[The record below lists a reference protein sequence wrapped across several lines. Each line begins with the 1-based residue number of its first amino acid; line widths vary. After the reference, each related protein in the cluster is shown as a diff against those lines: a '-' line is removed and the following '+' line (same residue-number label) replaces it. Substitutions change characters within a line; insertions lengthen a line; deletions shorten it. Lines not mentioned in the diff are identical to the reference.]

1 MPYTQI
7 QLHSYLYGDL
17 ENRQTETFYWDAFE
31 PLLTSIQNDDA
42 SSNYRIASLFSLGSL
57 LGVNYLNSDDDTHIY
72 TEAERYRSALRHR
85 GLDKL
90 SFVAG
95 LNSKSAPIGNLKSGR
110 IAAAVCGKVIE
121 STKSMIYALKV
132 AANPQDAPAEKSSM
146 TLLSA
151 SSEPI
156 SYSRL
161 NSNTSYIR
169 AVFDRLVVIASE
181 RDQIDNIGM
190 LLNSLIGTP
199 GPLPPVN
206 WFSLI
211 TKISK
216 LSALV
221 QALCL
226 SFASTHAT
234 TSLSL
239 SEFLLTQMVSIFT
252 SVKCKADIEKSLC
265 DVFFAGKG
273 LGTVLELAGLPRPE
287 TREEKKRRGMNAV
300 IKRITI
306 SDSRAIE
313 IIEIL
318 GQKYQYLDYD
328 TQVRNIGF

>member
-1 MPYTQI
+1 M
-7 QLHSYLYGDL
+7 
-17 ENRQTETFYWDAFE
+17 
-31 PLLTSIQNDDA
+31 
-42 SSNYRIASLFSLGSL
+42 
-57 LGVNYLNSDDDTHIY
+57 NSDDDSHVFTK
-72 TEAERYRSALRHR
+72 AEKYRSKLRYR

-90 SFVAG
+90 TFVAG

-121 STKSMIYALKV
+121 STKAMLYALKV
-132 AANPQDAPAEKSSM
+132 AANPQDASAEKSAM

-151 SSEPI
+151 SSEPT

-161 NSNTSYIR
+161 NSNTSYVR

-181 RDQIDNIGM
+181 KNQIDNIIM

-206 WFSLI
+206 WFSLV

-216 LSALV
+216 LSTPV
-221 QALCL
+221 HALCL
-226 SFASTHAT
+226 SLATIHAT

-239 SEFLLTQMVSIFT
+239 SEFLLTQMSSIFT
-252 SVKCKADIEKSLC
+252 SVKSQSCIEKTLC

-273 LGTVLELAGLPRPE
+273 LGTVLELAGLPQLE
-287 TREEKKRRGMNAV
+287 SKEEKKRRGMNAV

-306 SDSRAIE
+306 SESRAIE

-318 GQKYQYLDYD
+318 GQKYQYMNYD
-328 TQVRNIGF
+328 TQVRKSSELP

>member
-1 MPYTQI
+1 M
-7 QLHSYLYGDL
+7 
-17 ENRQTETFYWDAFE
+17 E
-31 PLLTSIQNDDA
+31 DD
-42 SSNYRIASLFSLGSL
+42 SH
-57 LGVNYLNSDDDTHIY
+57 VY
-72 TEAERYRSALRHR
+72 TEAEKYRSELRCR
-85 GLDKL
+85 GLDSL

-121 STKSMIYALKV
+121 ATKSMVFSLKA
-132 AANPQDAPAEKSSM
+132 AANPQEASSEKSTM

-169 AVFDRLVVIASE
+169 AVFDRLTAIASE
-181 RDQIDNIGM
+181 RNQIDNIVM

-206 WFSLI
+206 WFTLI

-216 LSALV
+216 LSTPV

-226 SFASTHAT
+226 SFAATHAT

-239 SEFLLTQMVSIFT
+239 SEFLLTQMSTIFT
-252 SVKCKADIEKSLC
+252 AIKSQSGIDKLLC
-265 DVFFAGKG
+265 NVFFAGKG
-273 LGTVLELAGLPRPE
+273 LATVLELAGLPRIE

-306 SDSRAIE
+306 SESRAIE
-313 IIEIL
+313 IIELL
-318 GQKYQYLDYD
+318 GQKYEYLDYD
-328 TQVRNIGF
+328 TQVRSLFFFFLKKKIL